1 MLHSFFFKYLN
12 TSLVFQSSIPDI
24 IDYIAFIFGNLRANS
39 SRRADRIYE
48 IQKEDCGYSLI
59 HNGKILFNNFPLNT
73 TIENIEISVE
83 LMTIAENRGI
93 VFFHAGAVS
102 DMDGSISLL
111 FAGSGGGKTT
121 LCSMLS
127 QSGFHFEGDE
137 LLGISQEKP
146 LIPLAFKRAPKL
158 RRETIPFLKDS
169 GRLLNI
175 AGEEGSEKMLTYWLP
190 DEKEDAMPGGRKTIR
205 RLFLLR
211 FSPQQPNT
219 FSLLSPSEAIKCMID
234 ECHDFSARKK
244 MAICV
249 ILDIISKTETFQ
261 IEYNHP
267 EFAFFCIQEG
277 WISFLN
283 KVRA

>member
-1 MLHSFFFKYLN
+1 MIYNFFFKYLN
-12 TSLVFQSSIPDI
+12 TSLTFQSSIPDI
-24 IDYIAFIFGNLRANS
+24 IDYIAFIFGNLQTNS
-39 SRRADRIYE
+39 SRRTDRIYE
-48 IQKEDCGYSLI
+48 IRKGDCGYSLI
-59 HNGKILFNNFPLNT
+59 HKGKILFNNFALNT

-83 LMTIAENRGI
+83 LMTMAENREI

-146 LIPLAFKRAPKL
+146 LIPIAFKRAPKL
-158 RRETIPFLKDS
+158 RRETLPFLKDS

-175 AGEEGSEKMLTYWLP
+175 TCEDSCEKTLIYWLP
-190 DEKEDAMPGGRKTIR
+190 DEKDDAMPVGRKTIR
-205 RLFLLR
+205 RLFFLR
-211 FSPQQPNT
+211 FSPQEPNA

-244 MAICV
+244 VAICV
-249 ILDIISKTETFQ
+249 MLDIISKAETFQ

-277 WISFLN
+277 WVSLLN
-283 KVRA
+283 RVRA

>member
-1 MLHSFFFKYLN
+1 MLHSFSLSYLD
-12 TSLVFQSSIPDI
+12 TFLTFQSAMPDV
-24 IDYIAFIFGNLRANS
+24 IDYIAFVFRNLQADT
-39 SRRADRIYE
+39 SRKTERIYE
-48 IQKEDCGYSLI
+48 IRKGDCGYSLI
-59 HNGKILFNNFPLNT
+59 HKGKILFNNFPLDT
-73 TIENIEISVE
+73 AIENIEISVE
-83 LMTIAENRGI
+83 LMTMSENRGI

-102 DMDGSISLL
+102 DIDGSISLL

-146 LIPLAFKRAPKL
+146 LTPLAFKKAPKL
-158 RRETIPFLKDS
+158 RRETIPFLRNS

-175 AGEEGSEKMLTYWLP
+175 PGEGGSEKMLTYWLP
-190 DEKEDAMPGGRKTIR
+190 DEKEDAIPGGRKTIR
-205 RLFLLR
+205 RLFFLR
-211 FSPQQPNT
+211 FSRKQPNT
-219 FSLLSPSEAIKCMID
+219 FSLLSPSEAIKYMID

-244 MAICV
+244 VAICV
-249 ILDIISKTETFQ
+249 MLDIISKAETFQ

-277 WISFLN
+277 WASLLN
-283 KVRA
+283 RVRA